1 MLMLL
6 VPGSCLEKQGSKE
19 HICKK
24 KKNYV
29 HLGNFKFALLVDKM
43 PKN

>member
-24 KKNYV
+24 KNYV